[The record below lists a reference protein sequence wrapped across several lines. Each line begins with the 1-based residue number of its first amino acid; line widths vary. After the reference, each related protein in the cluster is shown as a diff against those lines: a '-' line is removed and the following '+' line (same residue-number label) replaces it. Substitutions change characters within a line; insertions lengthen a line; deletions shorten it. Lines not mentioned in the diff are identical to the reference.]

1 MVRLVRRAGSLA
13 GRQPRIAAMAATIL
27 VLTAGGWA
35 LALDAAA
42 ASPALLAAFLL
53 TYGLGLRH
61 GFDADHIAA
70 IDNATRLLASSGRPA
85 VTAGFFFAVGHALAV
100 LIGTLVVVGA
110 IWVLDGTASGVYREI
125 GGMIG
130 TGFAAVFLLALG
142 IINVIAARDI
152 VRAFRAGQDAVAA
165 QAASGGLIAR
175 LLAPALRLVRA
186 GWHMLFVGLAFGL
199 GIGSASEVAFLALT
213 GEEARNAGLGL
224 VLLFPLLFLAGM
236 ILVDTI
242 DGVIM
247 ARAYDWADRDPARKL
262 RYNLVVTLMSGVAAL
277 LIGALKLG
285 DFVAALVPLGD
296 LPLAVLAA
304 ANDGFTVIGVTLVA
318 AFAVAWAVS
327 GALYRRARPPVAIQ
341 ANPMGMEFEIC
352 S

>member
-1 MVRLVRRAGSLA
+1 MVRLMRRAGSLA
-13 GRQPRIAAMAATIL
+13 GRQPRIAAMAATVA
-27 VLTAGGWA
+27 VLTVGGWA
-35 LALDAAA
+35 LALDASA

-70 IDNATRLLASSGRPA
+70 IDNATRLLASAGRPA

-110 IWVLDGTASGVYREI
+110 IWMLDGAASGIYREV
-125 GGMIG
+125 GGLIG
-130 TGFAAVFLLALG
+130 TGFAAVFLLGLG

-186 GWHMLFVGLAFGL
+186 GWHMLFVGLVFGL

-242 DGVIM
+242 DGVVM

-262 RYNLVVTLMSGVAAL
+262 RYNLIVTLMSGVAAL

-285 DFVAALVPLGD
+285 DFAAALLPLGD
-296 LPLAVLAA
+296 LPLAILAA
-304 ANDGFTVIGVTLVA
+304 ANDGFAAIGVTLIA
-318 AFAVAWAVS
+318 AFVFAWAVS
-327 GALYRRARPPVAIQ
+327 GALYRRARPPVAVL
-341 ANPMGMEFEIC
+341 ANPVKMEFEPC

>member
-1 MVRLVRRAGSLA
+1 MTRLMQRAGGLA
-13 GRQPRIAAMAATIL
+13 GREPRVAAMAVTVIL
-27 VLTAGGWA
+27 LTAGGWA
-35 LALDAAA
+35 LALDASAA
-42 ASPALLAAFLL
+42 APALLAAFVL

-100 LIGTLVVVGA
+100 LVGTLVVVGA
-110 IWVLDGTASGVYREI
+110 IRVLDGTASGIYREV
-125 GGMIG
+125 GGLIG
-130 TGFAAVFLLALG
+130 TGFAAVFLLGLG
-142 IINVIAARDI
+142 VVNVLGAREI
-152 VRAFRAGQDAVAA
+152 VRAFRAGGDAVAA

-199 GIGSASEVAFLALT
+199 GIGSASEVAFLALA
-213 GEEARNAGLGL
+213 GEEARHASLGL

-285 DFVAALVPLGD
+285 DLAAAMLPLGEV
-296 LPLAVLAA
+296 PLAVLAA
-304 ANDGFTVIGVTLVA
+304 ANDGFAVIGVALVA

-327 GALYRRARPPVAIQ
+327 GALYKRARALARPVV
-341 ANPMGMEFEIC
+341 MKMEFEPC

>member
-1 MVRLVRRAGSLA
+1 MVGLIRRAGGV
-13 GRQPRIAAMAATIL
+13 GREPRVMAMAIAVV
-27 VLTAGGWA
+27 VLTVAGWG
-35 LALDAAA
+35 LALDAS
-42 ASPALLAAFLL
+42 ASAPALLAAFVLA
-53 TYGLGLRH
+53 YGLGLRH

-70 IDNATRLLASSGRPA
+70 IDNATRLLATAGRPA

-110 IWVLDGTASGVYREI
+110 IWALDGPGLGLYREI
-125 GGMIG
+125 GGLAG
-130 TGFAAVFLLALG
+130 TALSAVFLLGLG
-142 IINVIAARDI
+142 TVNVIAARDI
-152 VRAFRAGQDAVAA
+152 VRAFRSGRDAVAA

-213 GEEARNAGLGL
+213 GEEARSQNLGL

-236 ILVDTI
+236 ILVDTV
-242 DGVIM
+242 DGVVM

-262 RYNLVVTLMSGVAAL
+262 RYNLVVTLMSGTAAL
-277 LIGALKLG
+277 LIGLLKVG
-285 DFVAALVPLGD
+285 DLAAALLPLGEV
-296 LPLAVLAA
+296 PLAVLAA
-304 ANDGFTVIGVTLVA
+304 ANDGFTAIGVTLVA

-327 GALYRRARPPVAIQ
+327 GALYRRARPVVQPV
-341 ANPMGMEFEIC
+341 MMKMEFEPC

>member
-1 MVRLVRRAGSLA
+1 MVRMMRCAGGL
-13 GRQPRIAAMAATIL
+13 GREPRVVAMAIAVV
-27 VLTAGGWA
+27 VLTVGGWG
-35 LALDAAA
+35 LALEASAAA
-42 ASPALLAAFLL
+42 PALLAAFVLA
-53 TYGLGLRH
+53 YGLGLRH

-70 IDNATRLLASSGRPA
+70 IDNATRLLATAGRPA

-110 IWVLDGTASGVYREI
+110 IWALDGPGLGLYREI
-125 GGMIG
+125 GGLAG
-130 TGFAAVFLLALG
+130 TGLSALFLLGLG
-142 IINVIAARDI
+142 TVNVIAARDI
-152 VRAFRAGQDAVAA
+152 VRAFRSGRDAVAA

-213 GEEARNAGLGL
+213 GEEARSQNLGL

-236 ILVDTI
+236 ILVDTV
-242 DGVIM
+242 DGVVM

-262 RYNLVVTLMSGVAAL
+262 RYNLVVTLMSGTAAL
-277 LIGALKLG
+277 LIGLLKVG
-285 DFVAALVPLGD
+285 DLAAALLPLGEV
-296 LPLAVLAA
+296 PLAVLAA
-304 ANDGFTVIGVTLVA
+304 ANDGFTAIGVTLVA
-318 AFAVAWAVS
+318 AFARAGAVS
-327 GALYRRARPPVAIQ
+327 GALFRRARPVSQPV
-341 ANPMGMEFEIC
+341 MMKMEFEPC